1 MPAGL
6 FIFFLSFYI
15 YFHWMKSKS
24 VQRSLLSNPR
34 SIILTSTTKNLFK
47 FFLDENALDLD
58 CLPSS
63 TKTSI
68 VWNKRHIISLYFHR
82 AIRPLPPGCS
92 STARNV

>member
-34 SIILTSTTKNLFK
+34 SIILTYTTKICLNFPWMK
-47 FFLDENALDLD
+47 MHWMDLD

-68 VWNKRHIISLYFHR
+68 V
-82 AIRPLPPGCS
+82 
-92 STARNV
+92 